1 MTKFPSTF
9 KDDSSESIGFLFIR
23 SYNIWH
29 REIKK
34 QLKEVALTHP
44 QFVVLTTLGYL
55 AQKNED
61 INQALI
67 AKAADMD
74 VMTVSSIIKKL
85 EHSGLV
91 VRNISKKDPRANTIY
106 LTTKGQ
112 NKLEIAIPLVEKIDN
127 IFFSSL
133 NGDES
138 FFREKLLT
146 LSNYDF
152 SSAGEKN
159 YD

>member
-1 MTKFPSTF
+1 MTKFPSKF
-9 KDDSSESIGFLFIR
+9 KDDSAKSIGFLFIR
-23 SYNIWH
+23 TYNIWH

-34 QLKEVALTHP
+34 QLKEISLTHP
-44 QFVVLTTLGYL
+44 QFVVLTTLGFL

-67 AKAADMD
+67 SKAADID

-85 EHSGLV
+85 EQSGLV
-91 VRNISKKDPRANTIY
+91 VRKISKKDPRANTIY
-106 LTTKGQ
+106 LTKKGEK
-112 NKLEIAIPLVEKIDN
+112 KLECAIPIVEKIDD

-133 NGDES
+133 NDDET

-146 LSNYDF
+146 LSNFDF
-152 SSAGEKN
+152 SSAGDKKL
-159 YD
+159 